1 MKVVHLLSG
10 DGWAGAEVATWH
22 LLAGLAEQEGI
33 AASAVVLNDGVLAE
47 RLAARGWL
55 AGIEAERGRSFA
67 ALLAGVRARLAQADL
82 VHAHGYKQDVL
93 AALSGRPW
101 VSTQHGRP
109 EPWHGAARL
118 RMATYGALD
127 RALQRWAARRV
138 IAVSAEVERWLR
150 PRVGQARLV
159 RAWNGLVDP
168 LPDGGIVPWRERPR
182 RVGVLARLHPVKQVE
197 RAIVAVARC
206 PDVELEIVGDGPEA
220 PRLRALAAASGAGAR
235 IAFAGFDPEPG
246 PRLARWR
253 ALLVTSLHEGN
264 PIAVLEALARGTP
277 VLAGP
282 LPGIAEIL
290 AGRGGW
296 CLPDR
301 EAETWRAALAR
312 LRDDASDGAAV
323 GAAGRARFLEAFT
336 AAAAARRI
344 RAVYD
349 EALASRGPP
358 VAHSSDTTFSRK
370 L

>member
-1 MKVVHLLSG
+1 RPARRRVAPARRAAHRRAHALGAGPARLAVDRVAPARAAARRRPHAPSHTGGCRRLAPDRARRGAALGRPAPVRARAAGVARRGADRRVKVVHLLSG

-206 PDVELEIVGDGPEA
+206 PDVELEIV
-220 PRLRALAAASGAGAR
+220 
-235 IAFAGFDPEPG
+235 
-246 PRLARWR
+246 
-253 ALLVTSLHEGN
+253 
-264 PIAVLEALARGTP
+264 
-277 VLAGP
+277 
-282 LPGIAEIL
+282 
-290 AGRGGW
+290 
-296 CLPDR
+296 
-301 EAETWRAALAR
+301 
-312 LRDDASDGAAV
+312 
-323 GAAGRARFLEAFT
+323 
-336 AAAAARRI
+336 
-344 RAVYD
+344 
-349 EALASRGPP
+349 
-358 VAHSSDTTFSRK
+358 
-370 L
+370 